1 MLVRCFALAA
11 AACAAVPVWA
21 QMMPG
26 AGGRPGMGGAG
37 MGAGAGNLQRPAM
50 ERSSLYPTW
59 SVGPTQLPFAGFRTP
74 AAPTLRAF
82 GGYPLEQVL
91 GAMMEPGELPLIPFA
106 VRVSEAPDWP
116 RWVRDRNAQPFPFV
130 PEQALLVRHTD
141 RVWFRGPDDDAMV
154 PMYHHDRVR
163 SVVPGTTVEVRLS
176 GEFELMLHLGGQIM
190 SQGPVELRIEQL
202 AASLVALRFAKLTK
216 LRLQVTGR
224 EHHLHLP
231 DGSTV
236 VIPADTAAGDPEAP
250 SPGQAQLQF
259 DRLEEP
265 ERTGGRIAMWNSG
278 RRTVRWRHAFGEVPV
293 AQGQRVLLLVQPVES
308 AIGNRLA
315 AQGVQWQRD
324 GVALRGTSSG
334 LAEVNWSGAR
344 FQLPAG
350 ATLQLDPLQGDPF
363 AVPTSTP
370 EASAARKP

>member
-1 MLVRCFALAA
+1 MRARCSGWLLALLTAA
-11 AACAAVPVWA
+11 PCVG

-26 AGGRPGMGGAG
+26 GGGRPGMGGMGG
-37 MGAGAGNLQRPAM
+37 MGGGNLQRPPS

-59 SVGPTQLPFAGFRTP
+59 STGPTQVPFAGFRTP
-74 AAPTLRAF
+74 VAPTLRAF

-91 GAMMEPGELPLIPFA
+91 GTLMEPGELPLIPFA

-116 RWVRDRNAQPFPFV
+116 RWVRDRNAMPFPFV

-141 RVWFRGPDDDAMV
+141 RVWVRGPQEDAMV

-163 SVVPGTTVEVRLS
+163 SVVPGTAVEVRHS

-190 SQGPVELRIEQL
+190 SQGPVALQIEQL
-202 AASLVALRFAKLTK
+202 TPELVSLRFAQLTK

-224 EHHLHLP
+224 EHHLQLP

-236 VIPADTAAGDPEAP
+236 VIPADSAAADPEAP
-250 SPGQAQLQF
+250 AQGQAQLQF

-265 ERTGGRIAMWNSG
+265 TRTAGRIALWNSG
-278 RRTVRWRHAFGEVPV
+278 LRTVQWRHAFGEVSI
-293 AQGQRVLLLVQPVES
+293 AHGQRVFLLVQAAEP
-308 AIGNRLA
+308 AIGTRLA
-315 AQGVQWQRD
+315 AQNVQWQRD
-324 GVALRGTSSG
+324 GKLLRGTSSG
-334 LAEVNWSGAR
+334 LGEVSWSGAR

-350 ATLQLDPLQGDPF
+350 ASVQLDPLQGDPF
-363 AVPTSTP
+363 AVPATAP
-370 EASAARKP
+370 AEPAGRKP